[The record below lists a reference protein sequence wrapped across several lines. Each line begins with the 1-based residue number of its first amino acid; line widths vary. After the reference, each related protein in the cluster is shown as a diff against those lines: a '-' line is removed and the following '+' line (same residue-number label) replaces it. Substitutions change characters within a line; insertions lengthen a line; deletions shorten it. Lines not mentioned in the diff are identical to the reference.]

1 MYYGINNLIKNLEDF
16 KLKFRTNINKVTE
29 CGILLLNSKIVMTL
43 NVLINYLSFIKMNHK
58 NGAYL
63 KDIF

>member
-29 CGILLLNSKIVMTL
+29 CGILLLNSKIVSNTRCFDIL
-43 NVLINYLSFIKMNHK
+43 LIITK
-58 NGAYL
+58 
-63 KDIF
+63 